1 MQLVVS
7 DRNGRAVADVEVDKQ
22 RLGVCGIDVV
32 PKRSQHAGDIR
43 RAAGAAKPALTN
55 RFDVIIDMV
64 ESQRFWMDL
73 QRVHVEKVFTVQRH
87 AAQHGVI

>member
-1 MQLVVS
+1 MHI
-7 DRNGRAVADVEVDKQ
+7 Q
-22 RLGVCGIDVV
+22 RFRLRRVNIV